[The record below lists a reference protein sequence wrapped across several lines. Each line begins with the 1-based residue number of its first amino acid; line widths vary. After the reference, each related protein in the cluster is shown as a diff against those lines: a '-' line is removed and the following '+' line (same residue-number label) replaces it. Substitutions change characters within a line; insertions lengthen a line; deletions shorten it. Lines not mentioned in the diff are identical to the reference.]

1 VGAVHPGWPV
11 PGPAARHHVVMA
23 FSCTSSPLM
32 RRAARAVGLGA
43 LLAAVLA
50 PAAHAAPT
58 TIATEQRATPISAW
72 AGTVV
77 WSSFDATTNDYHL
90 VVSRNGAA
98 PQRLAVAPSA
108 NAFDVDLGT
117 NRSGSTYAVYSR
129 CTTPATQNTPPTD
142 CDLYRLSIASGIE
155 TKLDT
160 LSSPTWDERDPTI
173 FRGEIAFIR
182 NETHG
187 GKTQDVL
194 RIGNTTS
201 ASQGTTALVKLNRLG
216 GSLQDP
222 EIAQSRLAYVKTNRN
237 GTVRDVHIR
246 TLKAGGSDKR
256 VYRSTSGGA
265 NAANVTGPA
274 LSDTAGSFFWARTNN
289 GSETGNRIVRYT
301 ISSGKLAYAIGSRLY
316 QYTTWAS
323 QALGIAAVVDPSA
336 TGSCSSNINVPGAC
350 TVQLTGPLRFDAA
363 P

>member
-129 CTTPATQNTPPTD
+129 CTTAATQNTPPTD

-222 EIAQSRLAYVKTNRN
+222 EIAQSRLAYVQTNRN
-237 GTVRDVHIR
+237 GTIRDVHIR

>member
-11 PGPAARHHVVMA
+11 AGPAARHHVVMA

-222 EIAQSRLAYVKTNRN
+222 EIAQSRLAYVQTNRN
-237 GTVRDVHIR
+237 GTIRDVHIR

>member
-1 VGAVHPGWPV
+1 VHPGWPV

-77 WSSFDATTNDYHL
+77 WSSYDATTNDYHL
-90 VVSRNGAA
+90 VVSRNGAT

-222 EIAQSRLAYVKTNRN
+222 EIAQSRLAYVQTNRN
-237 GTVRDVHIR
+237 GTIRDVHIR

-289 GSETGNRIVRYT
+289 GSETGNRIVRYR

>member
-1 VGAVHPGWPV
+1 M
-11 PGPAARHHVVMA
+11 PGPAARHHVLMA
-23 FSCTSSPLM
+23 SSFLSSPRLS
-32 RRAARAVGLGA
+32 RAARAVGLGA

-50 PAAHAAPT
+50 PAAHAAQ
-58 TIATEQRATPISAW
+58 TIATEQRATQISAW

-77 WSSFDATTNDYHL
+77 WSSYDATTNDYHL

-142 CDLYRLSIASGIE
+142 CDLYRLSIAAGIE

-194 RIGNTTS
+194 RIGDTTS
-201 ASQGTTALVKLNRLG
+201 GSQGTTALVKLNRLG
-216 GSLQDP
+216 GTLQDP
-222 EIAQSRLAYVKTNRN
+222 EIAQSRLAYIRTDRN
-237 GTVRDVHIR
+237 GSTRDVHVR
-246 TLKAGGSDKR
+246 TLKVGGSDKV
-256 VYRSTSGGA
+256 VYHAKSGGA
-265 NAANVTGPA
+265 NFANVTGPA

-289 GSETGNRIVRYT
+289 GSGVGNRIIRYT
-301 ISSGKLAYAIGSRLY
+301 ISSGKLAYALGSRLY

-323 QALGIAAVVDPSA
+323 QALGIAVVVDPSG
-336 TGSCSSNINVPGAC
+336 TGDCSANVNVPGAC
-350 TVQLTGPLRFDAA
+350 TVQLTGPLRFDAT